1 MNEKCTHFS
10 VQIYRMGSSITVLKC
25 HEKYAPTVGFVNSMP
40 YYPPYNLNDQTIMIT
55 QKGSK
60 WSTVEASP
68 SLGLS
73 PTLLIVYFEVYV
85 QFS

>member
-55 QKGSK
+55 RKAQNGQLSK
-60 WSTVEASP
+60 QA
-68 SLGLS
+68 
-73 PTLLIVYFEVYV
+73 LLLVYLQHY
-85 QFS
+85 